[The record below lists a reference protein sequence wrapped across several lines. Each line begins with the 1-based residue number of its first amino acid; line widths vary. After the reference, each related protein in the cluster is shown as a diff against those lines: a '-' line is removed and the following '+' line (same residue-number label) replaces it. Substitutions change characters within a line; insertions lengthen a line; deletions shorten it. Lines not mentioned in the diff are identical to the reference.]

1 MTHFPLDRLRAQIAA
16 DELETDAAQ
25 LEVAA
30 RLDDLARSL
39 NGWRPARSGLFS
51 FLSRPAAAPPRGLY
65 IHGDVGR
72 GKTMLMDLFFACVS
86 FAPKQRSH
94 FHEFMADVH
103 ERIARARQAV
113 DGDPI
118 PHVAAGIAAEVGLF
132 ASMKCR

>member
-1 MTHFPLDRLRAQIAA
+1 MTHLPLDRLRAQIAA

-30 RLDDLARSL
+30 RLDDLARRLSA
-39 NGWRPARSGLFS
+39 WRPARPGLFS
-51 FLSRPAAAPPRGLY
+51 FLSRPAAPPPRGLY

-72 GKTMLMDLFFACVS
+72 GKTMLMDLFFACVR

-103 ERIARARQAV
+103 ERIGQALSL
-113 DGDPI
+113 I
-118 PHVAAGIAAEVGLF
+118 HI
-132 ASMKCR
+132 